1 MTRAAPVPTFRPVS
15 IAADVPTLQLFSRS
29 RLLLLPLLLGGL
41 SACGPDYSP
50 DTYAG
55 RAMQQANKVEQ
66 GTIVGIRPVQIAAD
80 GTTGAA
86 AGAAAGGV
94 AGTRIGG
101 GDITSAFGGIGGGL
115 LGGLLGSAA
124 EQAAGNTNGFEYI
137 VRKGNN
143 ELVSVAQRDQVALAL
158 GQRVLVIAGNQARIV
173 PDYTT
178 APEDPAVA
186 AESRNLAPQP
196 THTPP
201 AGGTVQG
208 AGPLPAPQS
217 ESLPPPAGST
227 SPEATAAPAPSAVDP
242 APAIPANPVST
253 PSPAGA
259 AGTVSL

>member
-1 MTRAAPVPTFRPVS
+1 
-15 IAADVPTLQLFSRS
+15 LQFFSRS

-50 DTYAG
+50 DTYSG

-94 AGTRIGG
+94 VGTRVGG

-124 EQAAGNTNGFEYI
+124 EQAAGTTNGFEYI

-143 ELVSVAQRDQVALAL
+143 ELVSVAQKDQTPLAL
-158 GQRVLVIAGNQARIV
+158 GQKVLVIAGNQARIV
-173 PDYTT
+173 PDYTS
-178 APEDPAVA
+178 APEDPAAA
-186 AESRNLAPQP
+186 AESRNHATQP

-208 AGPLPAPQS
+208 AGPLPAPQI
-217 ESLPPPAGST
+217 ESLPPPA
-227 SPEATAAPAPSAVDP
+227 EAPAPSTPAPSATDP
-242 APAIPANPVST
+242 APAMPPASPVAA
-253 PSPAGA
+253 PSSSGLE
-259 AGTVSL
+259 GTVAL

>member
-1 MTRAAPVPTFRPVS
+1 M
-15 IAADVPTLQLFSRS
+15 PTLQLLSRS

-80 GTTGAA
+80 GTTGIA

-94 AGTRIGG
+94 VGTRIGG

-124 EQAAGNTNGFEYI
+124 EQAAGTTNGFEYI

-143 ELVSVAQRDQVALAL
+143 ELVSVAQKDQTPLAL
-158 GQRVLVIAGNQARIV
+158 GQKVLVIAGNQARIV

-178 APEDPAVA
+178 APEDPAAA
-186 AESRNLAPQP
+186 AESRNHAVQP

-208 AGPLPAPQS
+208 AGPLPAPQV
-217 ESLPPPAGST
+217 ENLPPPAGT
-227 SPEATAAPAPSAVDP
+227 PAPAAPTPSVTDP
-242 APAIPANPVST
+242 APATPAPASPVVAPSSNPLE
-253 PSPAGA
+253 
-259 AGTVSL
+259 GTVAL